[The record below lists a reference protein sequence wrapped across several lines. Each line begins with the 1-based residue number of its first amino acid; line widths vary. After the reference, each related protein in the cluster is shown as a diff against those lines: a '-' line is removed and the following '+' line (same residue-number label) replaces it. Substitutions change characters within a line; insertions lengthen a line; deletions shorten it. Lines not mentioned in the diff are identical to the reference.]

1 MGVLAV
7 VLTLPSVLVWRFTY
21 QGISGVVSSQ
31 HGEGTEDHRVL
42 VVHVTPSMAI
52 GNHVSLRSLCSLL
65 YPVCVSEL
73 CGSGWKPGQL
83 LRACL
88 PQSRENSLSVEG
100 TTNQCSWPCSSC
112 GQATFDLDIGWESW
126 NVVEALC
133 SRAGMFVHLLS
144 WQ

>member
-1 MGVLAV
+1 
-7 VLTLPSVLVWRFTY
+7 
-21 QGISGVVSSQ
+21 
-31 HGEGTEDHRVL
+31 
-42 VVHVTPSMAI
+42 MAI

-73 CGSGWKPGQL
+73 CGSGWEPGQL

-88 PQSRENSLSVEG
+88 PQSRENSLSVKG

-133 SRAGMFVHLLS
+133 SRAGMFTCCLGSSDLLWKLS
-144 WQ
+144 RGQKMGLCYLLAVKKMDGRSSVPEALGKEALWCVGRSRLV